1 MSLMLYRSTAW
12 VIEPFV
18 PMLLKRRLSRGKES
32 TVRFG
37 ERFGHPGLP
46 RPDGPLLWVH
56 AASVGESLSV
66 LPLIE
71 RLTSRHDDLNVL
83 VTTGTVTSAE
93 ILAERL
99 PPRAIHQFV
108 PVDTPGAVR
117 RFLDHWR
124 PNAALWVESELWPNL
139 LAALDRRDIPRA
151 LVNGRMSAGSF
162 ARWRYLLETVKG
174 LVGGFRVCL
183 AQTETDAQRF
193 AELGAQ
199 QAHFAGDLK
208 AVAALPEADPDALK
222 GLHAAIGERPVW
234 IAASTHEGEE
244 ALAWRVHQELAA
256 TLPDLLSVIVP
267 RHPIRGDDV
276 ARELEADGATVVR
289 RSSGVMPDK
298 SCDVFLGDTM
308 GEMGLYLQLG
318 PIVFIGKSLLHDGGH
333 NPREPARLGRAV
345 VFGPGMTNFVDA
357 AAALT
362 VGGGAIEVA
371 DEAGLIDAVADLF
384 ADPDRRQAMGEAAL
398 AIAERDANGVLDR
411 IEESLKPITDALG
424 HADP

>member
-1 MSLMLYRSTAW
+1 MSLTLYRSTAW

-71 RLTSRHDDLNVL
+71 RLTSRHEDLNVL

-99 PPRAIHQFV
+99 PPHAFHQFV
-108 PVDTPGAVR
+108 PVDTPAAVR
-117 RFLDHWR
+117 RFLDHWQ
-124 PNAALWVESELWPNL
+124 PDAALWVESELWPNL
-139 LAALDRRDIPRA
+139 LAALDRRGIPRA

-174 LVGGFRVCL
+174 LVGGFKVCL

-193 AELGAQ
+193 AELGAK

-208 AVAALPEADPDALK
+208 AVAALPEADPEALRDLK
-222 GLHAAIGERPVW
+222 AAIGERPVW

-256 TLPDLLSVIVP
+256 KLPGLLSVIVP
-267 RHPIRGDDV
+267 RHPVRGDDV
-276 ARELEADGATVVR
+276 ARDLEASGATVVR
-289 RSSGVMPDK
+289 RSSGTMPDK
-298 SCDVFLGDTM
+298 DSNVILGDTM

-333 NPREPARLGRAV
+333 NPREPARLGRAI

-362 VGGGAIEVA
+362 VGGGAIEVD
-371 DEAGLIDAVADLF
+371 DEAALVDAVADLF
-384 ADPDRRQAMGEAAL
+384 ADSDRRHAMGEAAL

-411 IEESLKPITDALG
+411 VEESLTPITDALG

>member
-71 RLTSRHDDLNVL
+71 RLTSRHDALNVL

-99 PPRAIHQFV
+99 PPHAIHQFV

-124 PNAALWVESELWPNL
+124 PDAALWVESELWPNL
-139 LAALDRRDIPRA
+139 LAALDRRGIPRA

-174 LVGGFRVCL
+174 LVGGFKVCL

-193 AELGAQ
+193 AELGAKE
-199 QAHFAGDLK
+199 AHFAGDLK
-208 AVAALPEADPDALK
+208 AVAALPEADPAALHA
-222 GLHAAIGERPVW
+222 LNAAIGERPVW

-256 TLPDLLSVIVP
+256 KLPDLLSVIVP
-267 RHPIRGDDV
+267 RHPVRGDDV
-276 ARELEADGATVVR
+276 AHELEAAGATVVR
-289 RSSGVMPDK
+289 RSAGVMPDK
-298 SCDVFLGDTM
+298 GCDIILGDTM

-333 NPREPARLGRAV
+333 NPREPARLGRAI

-371 DEAGLIDAVADLF
+371 DEVGLVDAVAELF
-384 ADPDRRQAMGEAAL
+384 ANPDRRETMGQAAL

-411 IEESLKPITDALG
+411 VEESLKPITDALG